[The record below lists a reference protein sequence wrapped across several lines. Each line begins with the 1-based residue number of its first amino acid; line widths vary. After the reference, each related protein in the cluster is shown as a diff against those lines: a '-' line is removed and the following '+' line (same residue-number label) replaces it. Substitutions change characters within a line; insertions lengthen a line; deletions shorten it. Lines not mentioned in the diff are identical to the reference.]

1 MRTLHF
7 LMILVQKEKLVLT
20 TMQDI
25 TSPMS
30 ASEKRATLSLA
41 SIYALRMLG
50 LFLIMP
56 VLSLFAEQLEDS
68 TPALIGWA
76 IGAYG
81 LSQAIFQIP
90 FGLISDRIGRKKII
104 VFGLLLFVAGS
115 VIAAVS
121 TSIYGVLLG
130 RIIQGSGAIAGPVM
144 ALVADLTQE
153 VHRTKAMA
161 LIGASIGISFGV
173 AVAAGPVIANL
184 IGIHGIFWLIALLS
198 ILAIGVLIF
207 IVPNPQQSKKHRDAE
222 VMPSQF
228 SKVLKDTGLL
238 RLNYGIFILH
248 FILTASFVVVPL
260 LMRDAGLLPAEHWK
274 VYLPVFITS
283 MAGIIPFIILAEKKR
298 QMKAVFTGAIAAL
311 VLADLGLMEL
321 HGSLAGLIGLLW
333 LFFCGFNLLEATLPS
348 LISKTA
354 PGDLRGTA
362 MGIYS
367 TSQFL
372 GAGIGGAAG
381 GWCYGHYGAG
391 SVFLLCAAAATSWL
405 LLSLSMKPP
414 RYWANLLISLE
425 QLSEQEANEFAAV
438 VLKISGVEDITLHYE
453 EAVAYLK
460 VDNQQLDK
468 DQLQELI
475 TRYVNN

>member
-1 MRTLHF
+1 MTN
-7 LMILVQKEKLVLT
+7 V
-20 TMQDI
+20 QDI

-30 ASEKRATLSLA
+30 SLEKRATLSLA
-41 SIYALRMLG
+41 GIYALRMLG

-56 VLSLFAEQLEDS
+56 VLSLFAEELDDS

-90 FGLISDRIGRKKII
+90 FGLISDRIGRKRVI
-104 VFGLLLFVAGS
+104 VFGLLLFIAGS
-115 VIAAVS
+115 VIAAIS
-121 TSIYGVLLG
+121 SSIYGILLG
-130 RIIQGSGAIAGPVM
+130 RIVQGSGAIAGPIM

-161 LIGASIGISFGV
+161 LIGASIGLSFGV
-173 AVAAGPVIANL
+173 AVAAGPVIAHF
-184 IGIHGIFWLIALLS
+184 IGLHGLFWLIAGLS
-198 ILAIGVLIF
+198 VLAMVVLVF

-222 VMPSQF
+222 VMPAQF
-228 SKVLKDTGLL
+228 SKVLKNTDLL
-238 RLNYGIFILH
+238 RLNYGIFTLH
-248 FILTASFVVVPL
+248 VILTATFVVLPL
-260 LMRDAGLLPAEHWK
+260 LMRDAGLLAAEHWK

-298 QMKAVFTGAIAAL
+298 KMKAVFIGAIAAL
-311 VLADLGLMEL
+311 VLADIGLMQL
-321 HGSLAGLIGLLW
+321 HGSLMAIIGLLW

-372 GAGIGGAAG
+372 GAGLGGAAG
-381 GWCYGHYGAG
+381 GWCYGQFGAA
-391 SVFLLCAAAATSWL
+391 SVFLFCAAAAASWL

-414 RYWANLLISLE
+414 RYWANLFISLE
-425 QLSEQEANEFAAV
+425 QLSEQEANDFAAL
-438 VLKISGVEDITLHYE
+438 VLKIGGVEDITLHYE

-468 DQLQELI
+468 DQLQQLI
-475 TRYVNN
+475 TRFVNN